1 MNLGEKSKLYKMI
14 EQDCNI
20 EELKELKQYI
30 NYLLNQKIEF
40 DNPEIAEH
48 LKVLIMPLDQFIDD
62 DYLENGINKI
72 ILKKKNRIISYVFDL
87 VELKHKEVATIRKV
101 GLTGYNKICSLLEKN
116 NISLEFP
123 ISKQDEEKIF
133 SIIKK
138 SSKKKV
144 VKSE

>member
-1 MNLGEKSKLYKMI
+1 MKQEEKEKLYKMI
-14 EQDCNI
+14 EQNCNV
-20 EELKELKQYI
+20 EELKEIKQYI
-30 NYLLNQKIEF
+30 NHLLSEKVKF
-40 DNPEIAEH
+40 DNPEIDQH
-48 LKVLIMPLDQFIDD
+48 LDLLIMPLDQFIDD

-101 GLTGYNKICSLLEKN
+101 GLTGYNRICSLLEKN

-123 ISKQDEEKIF
+123 ISKQDEKKIF